1 MSKLVLL
8 VVIYYDDVLVQSR
21 PSSALRA
28 LNNEFKL
35 LYDNQL
41 YINFK
46 NFLTE
51 KVVSLGYV
59 VTARGIQM
67 DEAKVDTILNWPTP
81 KNFISV

>member
-8 VVIYYDDVLVQSR
+8 VVIYYDDILVQSR
-21 PSSALRA
+21 PNSALRA